1 MTKKTEQDII
11 AEAIRSFLSESSD
24 DYLYHATFRSHK
36 PSISKSGLS
45 SNPKRT
51 NWEDSQKGRVYL
63 AKDPDVALSYAEAA
77 DDAPERHY
85 NSGAVI
91 YKVHKKHLN
100 PKLLRGDSNVRN
112 DSSDTLEY
120 HGDIP
125 AAHLE
130 VHSEHDL

>member
-11 AEAIRSFLSESSD
+11 TEALNEYLLESSD
-24 DYLYHATFRSHK
+24 DYLYHATFRAHK

-45 SNPKRT
+45 SNSKHK
-51 NWEDSQKGRVYL
+51 NWTDSQKGKVYL
-63 AKDPDVALSYAEAA
+63 AKDPHVALSYAETAEGV
-77 DDAPERHY
+77 PEHHY
-85 NSGAVI
+85 DSGIVV

-100 PKLLRGDSNVRN
+100 PKSLHGDSNVRN
-112 DSSDTLEY
+112 SSSDTLEY

-130 VHSEHDL
+130 IDSEHDT